1 MSLDLECDFLPTKS
15 ADEIEAD
22 LASDAASDGKKQ
34 LLGMLSRFVPR
45 RLAEALLDK
54 AGVSVE
60 LKAAEL
66 SKQLR
71 RQLVDAIKR
80 TRIPISGTRGFKK
93 AEVTAGG
100 VSLREVDSS
109 TMESKLVPNLF
120 LAGEVLDLDG
130 PIGGFNFQAAFSTA
144 WLAGSNV

>member
-1 MSLDLECDFLPTKS
+1 MSLDLECDFLPTKT
-15 ADEIEAD
+15 ADEIDSD
-22 LASDAASDGKKQ
+22 LASEAASDGKKQ
-34 LLGMLSRFVPR
+34 LVGMLSRIVPR
-45 RLAEALLDK
+45 RLAEALLEQ
-54 AGVSVE
+54 AGVSGEV
-60 LKAAEL
+60 KAAEL

-80 TRIPISGTRGFKK
+80 TRIPVSGTRGFKK

-109 TMESKLVPNLF
+109 SMQSKLVENLF

-144 WLAGSNV
+144 WLAGSSA

>member
-1 MSLDLECDFLPTKS
+1 MDPLKIGLSARLLYPDPRRDFLPTKS
-15 ADEIEAD
+15 AEEIEAD
-22 LASDAASDGKKQ
+22 LASEATSDGKRQ

-45 RLAEALLDK
+45 RLAEALLEQ

-80 TRIPISGTRGFKK
+80 TRIPISGTRGYKK

-100 VSLREVDSS
+100 VS
-109 TMESKLVPNLF
+109 P
-120 LAGEVLDLDG
+120 G
-130 PIGGFNFQAAFSTA
+130 
-144 WLAGSNV
+144 AGSGDSTQRS